1 MKLLDELDRCV
12 QYLVGAVAGQTT
24 TGYAERQP
32 THWAVLPWETDIPH
46 HTRRWFHG
54 RMYSDFLACAAEHGL
69 TLYISS
75 KLEAMGRKTGSLA
88 RNSLLLIHAMGARTA
103 EECQLNPDLVEM
115 LLNHGHDPLARS
127 PKDTGSVSAWSALI
141 NHEAGTGYPDLRQE
155 RWKKIAAL
163 FVKHLNS
170 LEQISKVEN
179 LLAKFGVIAE
189 LSLSF
194 LKQQLKERAEHLAT
208 IESPLQSRG
217 GASQEQPTRGSKR
230 QKRIEHT

>member
-24 TGYAERQP
+24 TGYAEREP

-54 RMYSDFLACAAEHGL
+54 RMYSDFLTCAAEHGL

-75 KLEAMGRKTGSLA
+75 KLEAMGRKIG
-88 RNSLLLIHAMGARTA
+88 NSLLLIHAMGARTA

-115 LLNHGHDPLARS
+115 LLNHGYDPLARS
-127 PKDTGSVSAWSALI
+127 PMDTESVSAWSALI
-141 NHEAGTGYPDLRQE
+141 NHEAGTWYPDVRQE
-155 RWKKIAAL
+155 RWKKIAAM

-170 LEQISKVEN
+170 LEQISTVEN
-179 LLAKFGVIAE
+179 LLAESGVIAE

-194 LKQQLKERAEHLAT
+194 LKQQLKQRAEHLAT
-208 IESPLQSRG
+208 IESPLQSG
-217 GASQEQPTRGSKR
+217 GGTSQEQPTRGSKR
-230 QKRIEHT
+230 QKKIEHT